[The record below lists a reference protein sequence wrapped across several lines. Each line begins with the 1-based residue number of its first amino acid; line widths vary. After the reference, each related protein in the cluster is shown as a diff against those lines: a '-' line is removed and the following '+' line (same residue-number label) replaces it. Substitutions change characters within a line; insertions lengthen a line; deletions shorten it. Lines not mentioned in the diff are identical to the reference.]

1 MEQINHKSCCVLK
14 DSINIIESFSKE
26 FKVKIFGK
34 IGEISIEKLIKR
46 INWNTQEFL
55 KSFSQFI
62 SSNSINMNFLPSII
76 FDRFK
81 DILVKELESHF
92 NLIICELLK
101 ADNFSGL
108 KYLKLDQKIKNIQ
121 DKVSFLITNDE
132 FQILLTE
139 QYTKI
144 M

>member
-1 MEQINHKSCCVLK
+1 MEQINRKSCCVLK

-34 IGEISIEKLIKR
+34 IGDISVEKLIKR
-46 INWNTQEFL
+46 INWNTEELL

-62 SSNSINMNFLPSII
+62 SSNSVDIKFLPSII
-76 FDRFK
+76 FDKFK
-81 DILVKELESHF
+81 DILVKELASYF
-92 NLIICELLK
+92 NVIIYELLK
-101 ADNFSGL
+101 TENFSGL
-108 KYLKLDQKIKNIQ
+108 DYLKLDQRIKNVQ
-121 DKVSFLITNDE
+121 DKISFLLTIDE
-132 FQILLTE
+132 FQIVLTK